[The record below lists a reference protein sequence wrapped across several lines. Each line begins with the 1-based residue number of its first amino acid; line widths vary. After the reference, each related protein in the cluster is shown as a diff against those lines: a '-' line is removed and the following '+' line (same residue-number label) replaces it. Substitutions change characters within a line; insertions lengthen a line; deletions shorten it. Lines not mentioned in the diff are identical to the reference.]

1 MKELFLSSI
10 CQSRASLSFP
20 PVASQYPDQ
29 SRSRHITM
37 SPWPRRM
44 LTSLNELLTERTR
57 TSSEFV
63 AKAMRE
69 ELGVRYW
76 RSMISSWWPEMR
88 RVIGRLA
95 GIEVG
100 SFKLWVRRVW
110 SLWTDIKELREGLY
124 LGLLAKCES
133 LRVRYYKQNVYNSFG
148 VPHFFVPVSD
158 LGNFFPT
165 R

>member
-1 MKELFLSSI
+1 
-10 CQSRASLSFP
+10 
-20 PVASQYPDQ
+20 
-29 SRSRHITM
+29 
-37 SPWPRRM
+37 
-44 LTSLNELLTERTR
+44 
-57 TSSEFV
+57 
-63 AKAMRE
+63 
-69 ELGVRYW
+69 
-76 RSMISSWWPEMR
+76 MR